1 MRGELQL
8 LPLINIVFL
17 LLIFFML
24 AGVVSV
30 PDDAAATPPRSIAD
44 GRVRASAGE
53 LSIAADGSL
62 YFEGQALAGAGD
74 LPAALRTHLAGRAP
88 AEIRIRADADSDAVR
103 LIAVMA
109 ALREAGVSRVR
120 LLTRKPAGDD

>member
-30 PDDAAATPPRSIAD
+30 PDDAAATPPTAACTSRARRWRGPVTCPPRCAPISPA
-44 GRVRASAGE
+44 GRRPKSASA
-53 LSIAADGSL
+53 
-62 YFEGQALAGAGD
+62 
-74 LPAALRTHLAGRAP
+74 PTRTP
-88 AEIRIRADADSDAVR
+88 
-103 LIAVMA
+103 
-109 ALREAGVSRVR
+109 
-120 LLTRKPAGDD
+120 TRCA